1 MIEDFVKAFFKSEKQ
16 LLAISITQESMVE
29 LALFNAKNRTVEA
42 YAQKEVAF
50 APMKKMVEDMQE
62 LSSAIEEMKD
72 SMGIKPKTP
81 VVVNLPNFY
90 FGFTDVDAYTQ
101 TDEDVK
107 NAILAEVEQ
116 SYMFK
121 QNRPI
126 VDYCRV
132 KYGWTQKSKA
142 AFCAAQATMIE
153 DVKNM
158 LYDMD
163 LVPVAI
169 ENSYSCMFKSLQ
181 YFGVMDAEL
190 QSNVQ
195 WGVVL
200 INQNSYSVFSFV
212 GDNLVDMT
220 EDAVA
225 IKTYEKNE
233 VDYAV
238 SSVINSSLQEMNFSS
253 VIVINNSNDCSA
265 SEIEKHLR
273 EYYERLTVIEN
284 NGSGQPLPFRTG
296 SKVSAGDINKISLYV
311 IGAALQGYPDMEPI
325 LSFDLGKGI
334 GEEEEVDT
342 GFQLAG
348 VPIELNDTNCLKLLF
363 LALLPVVLLSG
374 TTFLGVTSFN
384 DAQQAEID
392 RLNALTADHIKE
404 KERYKIPEEE
414 KLFDPFEEINK
425 VMEANIYN
433 QKCYESLSVNI
444 PKSIWLTYFYN
455 NTYKAT
461 IIRGNTKNPNDIY
474 QFFRDLKKRM
484 NVKDLLLSKISVSQ
498 FDPDTYEFEITNK
511 TYIDL
516 VELIKKLDDNKD
528 YQTFISKQ
536 EEEIKKNYRNS
547 IFPLYPASD
556 IAIKSPAMSE
566 SVEHVLD
573 EEYMKTLNEFGKAP
587 KELPPT

>member
-1 MIEDFVKAFFKSEKQ
+1 MFENFVKAFFTSEKQ
-16 LLAISITQESMVE
+16 LLAVSITQESMVE
-29 LALFNAKNRTVEA
+29 LALFNTKNRTVEA
-42 YAQKEVAF
+42 YAQREVTF

-62 LSSAIEEMKD
+62 LSSTLEEMKD

-107 NAILAEVEQ
+107 NAIMAEVEQ

-163 LVPVAI
+163 LVPIAI
-169 ENSYSCMFKSLQ
+169 ENSYSSLFKSLQ

-190 QSNVQ
+190 QSNAQ

-200 INQNSYSVFSFV
+200 INQNSYSIFSFV

-220 EDAVA
+220 EDAIA

-238 SSVINSSLQEMNFSS
+238 SSVINSSLHEMNFAS

-265 SEIEKHLR
+265 QEIEKHLR
-273 EYYERLTVIEN
+273 EYCERLTVIEN
-284 NGSGQPLPFRTG
+284 NGSGQPLPFRIG
-296 SKVSAGDINKISLYV
+296 SKVDSGDVNKISLYV
-311 IGAALQGYPDMEPI
+311 IGAALQGYPNMEPI

-334 GEEEEVDT
+334 GEDEEVDT

-348 VPIELNDTNCLKLLF
+348 VPIELNDTNCIKLLF
-363 LALLPVVLLSG
+363 LAMLPVVLLSG
-374 TTFLGVTSFN
+374 TIFLGVTSFN
-384 DAQQAEID
+384 NSQQEEIS
-392 RLNALTADHIKE
+392 RLNALTEQHKRDKE
-404 KERYKIPEEE
+404 QYKIPEEE

-425 VMEANIYN
+425 IMEANIYN
-433 QKCYESLSVNI
+433 QKCYEALSVNI

-455 NTYKAT
+455 NTYRAT
-461 IIRGNTKNPNDIY
+461 IIRGNTKNSNDIY

-484 NVKDLLLSKISVSQ
+484 NDKNLLLSKISVSQ

-511 TYIDL
+511 MYVDL
-516 VELIKKLDDNKD
+516 VELIKNLDDNKE
-528 YQTFISKQ
+528 YREFIKKQQ
-536 EEEIKKNYRNS
+536 EEQKKNYRNS
-547 IFPLYPASD
+547 IFPLYPDSD
-556 IAIKSPAMSE
+556 VIIKSPAMTE
-566 SVEHVLD
+566 TDENVVD
-573 EEYMKTLNEFGKAP
+573 EEYMKQLNEFGKAP
-587 KELPPT
+587 KTLPPT